1 VRDKPST
8 QPTLQQVADAAGVS
22 LATASRVLHGS
33 GGRTVREELR
43 ARVVAEAGRLRYVS
57 HAPAQALAR
66 ATTSIVGLIVHD
78 IADPYFAAIAAGAM
92 RAAREHDLMVMVAC
106 TFREPQ
112 LELEYI
118 ARLRAQRARAII
130 LAASAFTG
138 TPFVGDLAERLTG
151 YAEQGG
157 RVVAIGDHGPKV
169 DAVLPDNFGGA
180 VLAATHLVSLGHSRI
195 GVVSGPA
202 QLATVA
208 DRLAGFRSIVKIPA
222 SRIEPGD
229 FSRDGGHAAATRLLQ
244 RHPDLTAI
252 FALDDLMAFGALAAG
267 RDLGRRVPED
277 LSVVGF
283 DDVPGAA
290 DVGPPLTTV
299 RLDLASLGSQVL
311 QLAVTP
317 PEPSGSRV
325 VAPASLVVRASTAAP
340 AAWSLPR

>member
-1 VRDKPST
+1 MRDKPST

-43 ARVVAEAGRLRYVS
+43 TRVLAEAGRLRYVS

-106 TFREPQ
+106 TFRDPQ

-118 ARLRAQRARAII
+118 ARLRAQRARAIV

-138 TPFVGDLAERLTG
+138 RKFVGDLADRLAG
-151 YAEQGG
+151 YSGQGG
-157 RVVAIGDHGPKV
+157 RVVAIGDHGPGI
-169 DAVLPDNFGGA
+169 DAVLPDNSAGA
-180 VLAATHLVSLGHSRI
+180 ALAARHLLDLGHRRI

-202 QLATVA
+202 KLATVA
-208 DRLAGFRSIVKIPA
+208 DRLAGFRSVVEVPA
-222 SRIEPGD
+222 DRVEEAD
-229 FSRDGGHAAATRLLQ
+229 FSRDGGYAAAARLLE
-244 RHPDLTAI
+244 RHADLTAI
-252 FALDDLMAFGALAAG
+252 FALDDLMAFGALAAA
-267 RDLGRRVPED
+267 RDRGLRVPDD

-283 DDVPGAA
+283 DDILGAA

-299 RLDLASLGSQVL
+299 RLDLAALGSGVIG
-311 QLAVTP
+311 LAVAP
-317 PEPSGSRV
+317 PAPKRV
-325 VAPASLVVRASTAAP
+325 VERVPASLVVRNSTSAP
-340 AAWSLPR
+340 R